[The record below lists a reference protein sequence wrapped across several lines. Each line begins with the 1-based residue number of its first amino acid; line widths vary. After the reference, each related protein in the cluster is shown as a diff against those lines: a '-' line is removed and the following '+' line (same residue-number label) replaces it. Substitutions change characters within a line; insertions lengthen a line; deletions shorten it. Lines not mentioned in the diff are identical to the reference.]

1 VPEVGRIVSLVP
13 AGTEI
18 VAALGLENRLVGVTH
33 DDDHPPSVR
42 ELPKVTSSTIP
53 HGATSG
59 EIDRLVRDAGQRGES
74 TFHLDPG
81 TLRSLRPDLVVGQTI
96 CRVCAVTL
104 EEVRLD
110 WHPRPRVVPLQ
121 AESIDGMFADVARL
135 AEALGVRSAGDSL
148 VRGLRARIGEVAK
161 KSAARGRPRV
171 VCLEWLDPLMSG
183 GHWVPEQVAI
193 AGGQDVL
200 GAPGQRSRVVG
211 WEEVRAARPEVLVAM
226 PCGWDAPRALAE
238 VTRLAQR
245 PGWEELPAA
254 RAGRVYAVDG
264 AAYFSRPGPRL
275 IDGLEILAALL
286 RPNDFAPP
294 LPTQAVRLV

>member
-18 VAALGLENRLVGVTH
+18 VAALGLEDRLVGVTH
-33 DDDHPPSVR
+33 DDDHPPFVR

-59 EIDRLVRDAGQRGES
+59 EIDRLVRDAGERGES

-81 TLRSLRPDLVVGQTI
+81 RLRSLRPDLVVGQTI

-104 EEVRLD
+104 EEVRFEWD
-110 WHPRPRVVPLQ
+110 PRPRVVPLE
-121 AESIDGMFADVARL
+121 AESINGMFADVARL
-135 AEALGVRSAGDSL
+135 AEALSVTRAGESL
-148 VRGLRARIGEVAK
+148 VRGLRARIAEVER
-161 KSAARGRPRV
+161 KSAGLDRPWV
-171 VCLEWLDPLMSG
+171 ACLEWLDPLMSG

-193 AGGQDVL
+193 AGGQDAL
-200 GAPGQRSRVVG
+200 GAPGQRSRVVR
-211 WEEVRAARPEVLVAM
+211 WEEVSAARPDVLVAM
-226 PCGWDAPRALAE
+226 PCGWDAPHALAE
-238 VTRLAQR
+238 VRRLAGQ
-245 PGWEELPAA
+245 PGWGELPAA

-275 IDGLEILAALL
+275 IDGVEILAALL
-286 RPNDFAPP
+286 HPDDFAPP
-294 LPTQAVRLV
+294 RPAQAARLA